1 MRPDESGFLTALLV
15 IEFIIIPLLGDC
27 LGKYGGGVAMAVTA
41 VIGVIAY
48 LLLFGGRLR
57 DRGQMKLFVA
67 VSLASLALSATVALG
82 CWWLWSQG
90 R

>member
-1 MRPDESGFLTALLV
+1 
-15 IEFIIIPLLGDC
+15 
-27 LGKYGGGVAMAVTA
+27 MAVTV

-67 VSLASLALSATVALG
+67 VFLASLALSAMLALG